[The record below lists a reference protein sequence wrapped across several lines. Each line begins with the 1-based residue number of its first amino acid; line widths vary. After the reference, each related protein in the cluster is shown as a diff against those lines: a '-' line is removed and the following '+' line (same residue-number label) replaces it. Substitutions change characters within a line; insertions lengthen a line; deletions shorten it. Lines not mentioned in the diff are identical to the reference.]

1 MAGNTLTFG
10 WHERGGLRVGVVSDV
25 HNNVEALQYA
35 LDHLAG
41 CDLLLNLG
49 DLISESRV
57 EPAILRL
64 AEEAGLLGIRGN
76 HEKTLLFHPGTRLR
90 DKLPAE
96 DRAYLEALPSERL
109 LDICGQRVHV
119 AHGAPWDDPADYRCT
134 YVMPRDVPREPRL
147 GETGAAVLLLGHTHV
162 PMIERSGDTLVLNP
176 GSCGEGRMGFG
187 LSFGVVDFDGGLAEV
202 RQIKL
207 GAEPAP
213 LLQAVL

>member
-1 MAGNTLTFG
+1 MKI
-10 WHERGGLRVGVVSDV
+10 GVVSDV

-64 AEEAGLLGIRGN
+64 AESAGLLGIRGN
-76 HEKTLLFHPGTRLR
+76 HEKTLLFHPGARLR
-90 DKLPAE
+90 DKLPPQ

-109 LDICGQRVHV
+109 LHVAGCTVHV
-119 AHGAPWDDPADYRCT
+119 AHGAPWDEPNDYRCT

-147 GETGAAVLLLGHTHV
+147 GETGATVLLLGHTHV
-162 PMIERSGDTLVLNP
+162 PMIERAGGTLIVNP
-176 GSCGEGRMGFG
+176 GSCGERRMGFG
-187 LSFGVVDFDGGLAEV
+187 LSFGVLDFNAGLAEV
-202 RQIKL
+202 CEIRL
-207 GAEPAP
+207 GEPPAP
-213 LLQAVL
+213 LLTSPLAG